1 MAAIN
6 WKLILLLSSVF
17 FAGIFIRGEIAR
29 RQELKQELK
38 EIKDNQA
45 RIMAQVDSI
54 NVAYAARRL
63 ELTQRT
69 DTLYRQIDEILRL
82 KSLNA
87 AKIRQLQ
94 DNIAAQRQQL
104 YLDIHDLKETI
115 SQHPVGIK
123 KTIQ

>member
-6 WKLILLLSSVF
+6 WKLILLMSSVF
-17 FAGIFIRGEIAR
+17 FAGVFIRGEFAR
-29 RQELKQELK
+29 REELKRELQ
-38 EIKDNQA
+38 EIKDNQG

-54 NVAYAARRL
+54 NVAYAARKL

-69 DTLYRQIDEILRL
+69 DTLYRQIDEIIRL

-87 AKIRQLQ
+87 TRIRQIQ
-94 DNIAAQRQQL
+94 DNIAAQRQML
-104 YLDIHDLKETI
+104 NLEIHDLQETI

-123 KTIQ
+123 KIN

>member
-6 WKLILLLSSVF
+6 WKLILLLGSVF

-29 RQELKQELK
+29 RQDLKRELN
-38 EIKDNQA
+38 EIKDNQS

-54 NVAYAARRL
+54 NVSYAAQKL
-63 ELTQRT
+63 VLAQRT
-69 DTLYRQIDEILRL
+69 DTLYQQIDEIIRL

-87 AKIRQLQ
+87 ARIRQLQ
-94 DNIAAQRQQL
+94 DNIASQRQQL
-104 YLDIHDLKETI
+104 YLDIHDLQTAI
-115 SQHPVGIK
+115 NQHPVGIK

>member
-29 RQELKQELK
+29 RQELKRELDD
-38 EIKDNQA
+38 IKDNQK
-45 RIMAQVDSI
+45 RIMVHVDSI
-54 NVAYAARRL
+54 NVAYAARKL

-69 DTLYRQIDEILRL
+69 DSLYQQIDEIIRL
-82 KSLNA
+82 KSLSA
-87 AKIRQLQ
+87 ARIRQIQ
-94 DNIAAQRQQL
+94 ENIAGQRQQL

-123 KTIQ
+123 KTN

>member
-29 RQELKQELK
+29 RQELKRELN
-38 EIKDNQA
+38 EIKDNQK
-45 RIMAQVDSI
+45 RIMAHVDSI
-54 NVAYAARRL
+54 NVAYAARKL

-69 DTLYRQIDEILRL
+69 DSLYQQIDEIIRM

-87 AKIRQLQ
+87 ARIRQIQ
-94 DNIAAQRQQL
+94 ENIAGQRQQL

-123 KTIQ
+123 KTN

>member
-54 NVAYAARRL
+54 NVAYATRRL